1 MFNRIFSLA
10 IALAAVAGAQPMPQR
25 AAIIG
30 GGNPNAGECTIT
42 VMVDGQAEIEIRGAN
57 ATLRDLGGALPQWRR
72 FECTAA
78 MPSNPANFRFA
89 GLNGRGHQNLV
100 AEPRDGGPAVVRIE
114 DQEGGASEYTF
125 RFAWNNSPGG
135 PDRGPNGARDDR
147 GFSGDRG
154 YQGER
159 GYQGDRDR
167 SGDRRPDVDAYYG
180 DRDTFFRGNNGRA
193 MLFQR
198 VREDLEHAT
207 SGAFPFTGDR
217 ARLDRT
223 RMQLDELQQ
232 KLARGF
238 YDERELDETTA
249 ALQTVVDGNRLS
261 PRDRAMLT
269 DDLNRMRDFRARHDD
284 YGAHFGPNRG
294 GDNRRAMFFQ
304 NIREDLDR
312 ATSDASRFGGDRYR
326 LVKTRQQLDE
336 LQSKL
341 TRGFYDARQLNSVV
355 VSLQRVVDSNRLAPR
370 DRDILAED
378 LRRLDDFRIRHETYG
393 AR

>member
-1 MFNRIFSLA
+1 M
-10 IALAAVAGAQPMPQR
+10 
-25 AAIIG
+25 
-30 GGNPNAGECTIT
+30 
-42 VMVDGQAEIEIRGAN
+42 
-57 ATLRDLGGALPQWRR
+57 
-72 FECTAA
+72 
-78 MPSNPANFRFA
+78 
-89 GLNGRGHQNLV
+89 
-100 AEPRDGGPAVVRIE
+100 
-114 DQEGGASEYTF
+114 
-125 RFAWNNSPGG
+125 
-135 PDRGPNGARDDR
+135 
-147 GFSGDRG
+147 
-154 YQGER
+154 
-159 GYQGDRDR
+159 
-167 SGDRRPDVDAYYG
+167 DAYYG
-180 DRDTFFRGNNGRA
+180 DRDAFFRGNNGRA

-207 SGAFPFTGDR
+207 SGSFPFTGDR

-249 ALQTVVDGNRLS
+249 ALQAVVEGNRLA

-326 LVKTRQQLDE
+326 LVRTRQQLDE

-341 TRGFYDARQLNSVV
+341 SQGFFDGRELNDVV

-378 LRRLDDFRIRHETYG
+378 LRRLDDFRVRHENYG